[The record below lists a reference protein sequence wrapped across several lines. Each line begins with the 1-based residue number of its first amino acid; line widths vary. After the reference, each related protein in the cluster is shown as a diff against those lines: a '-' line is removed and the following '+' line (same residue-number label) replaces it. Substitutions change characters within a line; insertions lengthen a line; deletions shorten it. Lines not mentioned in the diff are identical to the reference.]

1 MKVPHRR
8 GDDWLAVRRVRRLI
22 GLSAAVLASAC
33 GGGGFTPLVVEKTG
47 PPVAFAA
54 QPEFSEAAVRNGVAA
69 TKEQCDRV
77 DNAVWAQTAA
87 SGQACLRYWAAGF
100 SRTASNRAVV
110 FFEGDY
116 WNHTRGLIGGY
127 RDMTTE
133 RLKAG
138 AESWSKQL
146 GVPYVFFARPG
157 VFGSSGD
164 HMQRRRPAES
174 RLISAGLDEL
184 KKRLGIDEFVLV
196 GQSGGGHVTASL
208 ITLRSDVV
216 CAVPA
221 SANSSP
227 RIRWQTLGWTRD
239 ATGYAD
245 SYEPHEHLDKSH
257 MHPKLRVFVLGDP
270 NDKNAV
276 WASQTVL
283 ADKLRTAAVP
293 VEVLSG
299 EGVGAQAHGLGRSAL
314 AIAGWCANNIPT
326 AEIVRRAADG
336 LRG

>member
-1 MKVPHRR
+1 MKFQHQRVEAR
-8 GDDWLAVRRVRRLI
+8 WALRRVRPLI
-22 GLSAAVLASAC
+22 GLSAAILAGVC
-33 GGGGFTPLVVEKTG
+33 GAAAFNPLVVEKTG
-47 PPVAFAA
+47 PPAAFGV
-54 QPEFSEAAVRNGVAA
+54 QPEFSEAAVRNGVTA

-77 DNAVWAQTAA
+77 ENAVWAQTAD

-116 WNHTRGLIGGY
+116 WSYTRGLIGGY
-127 RDMTTE
+127 REMTTE

-138 AESWSKQL
+138 AESWSRHL

-174 RLISAGLDEL
+174 KLISVGLDEL

-239 ATGYAD
+239 ATGYDD
-245 SYEPHEHLDKSH
+245 SYEPHEHVDKSR

-276 WASQTVL
+276 WASQTIL
-283 ADKLRTAAVP
+283 ADKLRTAGVP
-293 VEVLSG
+293 VEVLTG

-314 AIAGWCANNIPT
+314 AVAGWCANNVPT
-326 AEIVRRAADG
+326 IEIVRRAADG

>member
-1 MKVPHRR
+1 MT
-8 GDDWLAVRRVRRLI
+8 
-22 GLSAAVLASAC
+22 GLSRSREIQLASLIKLTLLCLFTALLSAC
-33 GGGGFTPLVVEKTG
+33 ATTSFDPVVAKKTG
-47 PPVAFAA
+47 PPVAFDA
-54 QPEFSEAAVRNGVAA
+54 ELGFSEEAVRNGVVA

-77 DNAVWAQTAA
+77 ENAVWAQTAD

-100 SRTASNRAVV
+100 SGSASKLAVV
-110 FFEGDY
+110 YFDGDQWSY
-116 WNHTRGLIGGY
+116 SQGTTSEY
-127 RDMTTE
+127 RAMTTA

-138 AESWSKQL
+138 AEGWSKQL
-146 GVPYVFFARPG
+146 GVPYVFLARPG

-174 RLISAGLDEL
+174 KLISAGLDEL
-184 KKRLGIDEFVLV
+184 KKRLKIDEFVLV

-227 RIRWQTLGWTRD
+227 RIRWQTLKWTRD
-239 ATGYAD
+239 STGYDD
-245 SYEPHEHLDKSH
+245 SYEPHEHLDKSR

-270 NDKNAV
+270 NDKEAV

-283 ADKLRTAAVP
+283 ADKLRAAAVP
-293 VEVLSG
+293 VDVLTG
-299 EGVGAQAHGLGRSAL
+299 EGVGAKAHGLGRSA
-314 AIAGWCANNIPT
+314 ITVAGWCANNVPSE
-326 AEIVRRAADG
+326 EIVRRAAAG

>member
-1 MKVPHRR
+1 MTVLNRSGEIR
-8 GDDWLAVRRVRRLI
+8 
-22 GLSAAVLASAC
+22 LASLRKLTLLSLFVALLTAC
-33 GGGGFTPLVVEKTG
+33 TTASFDPAVAKKTG
-47 PPVAFAA
+47 PPVPFDA
-54 QPEFSEAAVRNGVAA
+54 ELGFSEEAVRNGVVA

-77 DNAVWAQTAA
+77 ENAVWAQSAD

-100 SRTASNRAVV
+100 SNTSSNRAVV
-110 FFEGDY
+110 YFAGDCWHY
-116 WNHTRGLIGGY
+116 SKGLESGCSEQ
-127 RDMTTE
+127 TTA
-133 RLKAG
+133 RLKAN
-138 AESWSKQL
+138 AESSSKQL
-146 GVPYVFFARPG
+146 GVPYVVFARPG

-174 RLISAGLDEL
+174 KLISAGLDEL
-184 KKRLGIDEFVLV
+184 KKRLRIDEFVLV

-208 ITLRSDVV
+208 TALRSDVI

-227 RIRWQTLGWTRD
+227 RIRWQTLKWTRD
-239 ATGYAD
+239 STGYED
-245 SYEPHEHLDKSH
+245 SYEPHEHLDKSR

-283 ADKLRTAAVP
+283 ADKLRAAAVP
-293 VEVLSG
+293 VEVLIG
-299 EGVGAQAHGLGRSAL
+299 EGMGADAHGLGQSAQ
-314 AIAGWCANNIPT
+314 AVAGWCANNIPT
-326 AEIVRRAADG
+326 GEIVRKAAAG